1 MKRLACVAILVLAAP
16 LVAQQTRIASDFE
29 IAQMQKQ
36 AAQEREFTAQL
47 SAHLNLGDLRATRNE
62 TALAE
67 SEFKEALNI
76 AAAER
81 SAAPG
86 NVDYKRYAIA
96 TMYEGYAYAKL
107 HRPQN
112 AFMLLEEGLRYAS
125 DDDRMW
131 NLYAGAMSEL
141 GMPEKVAA
149 AARNGIVIAEQRANQ
164 RPTTLNLLDLGIAR
178 FALATAL
185 ADLHADDEAIELLGR
200 ILEMLRSKQ
209 FDALRRQIAKSEA
222 FEIYSSTRNDASAYI
237 SLTNRA
243 GLERAKL
250 YETRH
255 DVAAAKKAFEAVL
268 AARSDDPIALAGIAR
283 LSAVKE
289 DAARSFAE
297 SFDANPFAFNTIADY
312 QQWLKSGGNDDVS
325 DDDAKTTGARV
336 RLAVSQM
343 FRGETKNARVTL
355 DALARDF
362 PGNDVVNFLAARNDI
377 ALGDLARARARDIRA
392 PDLRGTLSVEIASQ
406 TLVQAPPPFLAGT
419 AATATPTAEDLRA
432 LISLLT
438 QNRLTAEQ
446 RVALDRVALV
456 SVVRFDAGPAAPPQQ
471 TIFEIAHQ
479 TNVVLKFAQPT
490 AFNGTFAAGAPL
502 RLTYHVLGVTDF
514 DGGQALLVEPLKLEV
529 PR

>member
-1 MKRLACVAILVLAAP
+1 MRRLARVALLIVVAP
-16 LVAQQTRIASDFE
+16 LFAQQTRIASDFE

-62 TALAE
+62 LTLAQA
-67 SEFKEALNI
+67 EFNQALNI

-81 SAAPG
+81 SSARG
-86 NVDYKRYAIA
+86 NGDFKRYATA
-96 TMYEGYAYAKL
+96 TMYAGYAYAKL

-112 AFMLLEEGLRYAS
+112 AFVLLDEGLRYAA
-125 DDDRMW
+125 DDDRIW
-131 NLYAGAMSEL
+131 NLYAGAMAEL

-149 AARNGIVIAEQRANQ
+149 AARNGIVIAEERANQ
-164 RPTTLNLLDLGIAR
+164 RPTTMNLLDLGIAR

-185 ADLHADDEAIELLGR
+185 ADLHADDESIELLGR

-209 FDALRRQIAKSEA
+209 FDGLRRQIAKSEA
-222 FEIYSSTRNDASAYI
+222 FEIYSTTRNDASAYI

-243 GLERAKL
+243 GLKL
-250 YETRH
+250 ASMYETRH
-255 DVAAAKKAFEAVL
+255 DVAAAKKAYETVL
-268 AARSDDPIALAGIAR
+268 AARSDDPVALAGIAR
-283 LSAVKE
+283 LSTVKE

-297 SFDANPFAFNTIADY
+297 SFDANPFSFNTIADY
-312 QQWLKSGGNDDVS
+312 QKWLKSGGK
-325 DDDAKTTGARV
+325 DDASEDAATTGARV

-343 FRGETKNARVTL
+343 FRRETKNARVTL

-377 ALGDLARARARDIRA
+377 AMGDVARARARDIRS

-406 TLVQAPPPFLAGT
+406 TLVQAPPPFLAVA

-438 QNRLTAEQ
+438 QNHLTAEQ

-456 SVVRFDAGPAAPPQQ
+456 SVVRFDAGPPAPPQQ
-471 TIFEIAHQ
+471 TIFETAHL
-479 TNVVLKFAQPT
+479 TNVVVKFAQPT